1 MDVVIRA
8 AAVYLLILLIM
19 RISGKRTMAQVTI
32 FDFILLLIIGEA
44 VAEALVGEDP
54 SLTAAALIVTTL
66 VLLDRVSD
74 YLGWRVP
81 RLKRILE
88 SAPVVLVEDGRPL
101 RDTMN
106 RERISDD
113 DILSSARETQGLE
126 SMDQIKWAVLET
138 SGTIS
143 IVAKQEESA

>member
-8 AAVYLLILLIM
+8 AIVYLVLLVIL
-19 RISGKRTMAQVTI
+19 RITGKRSMAQVTI
-32 FDFILLLIIGEA
+32 FDFILLLIISEA
-44 VAEALVGEDP
+44 VSEALVGEDP

-74 YLGWRVP
+74 YFTWRLP
-81 RLKRILE
+81 RFKRILE
-88 SAPVVLVEDGRPL
+88 SAPVVLVEHGRPL
-101 RDTMN
+101 RDAMD

>member
-8 AAVYLLILLIM
+8 AIVYLVLLVIL
-19 RISGKRTMAQVTI
+19 RITGKRSMAQVTI
-32 FDFILLLIIGEA
+32 FDFILLLIISEA
-44 VAEALVGEDP
+44 VSEALVGEDP

-74 YLGWRVP
+74 YFTWRLP
-81 RLKRILE
+81 RFKPILE
-88 SAPVVLVEDGRPL
+88 SAPVVPVEHGRPL
-101 RDTMN
+101 RDTMD

>member
-1 MDVVIRA
+1 MDVVLRA
-8 AAVYLLILLIM
+8 VGVYLVLLIIL
-19 RISGKRTMAQVTI
+19 RITGKRTMAQVTI

-44 VAEALVGEDP
+44 VSEALVGGDP

-66 VLLDRVSD
+66 VLLDRLSD
-74 YLGWRVP
+74 YFSWRLP
-81 RLKRILE
+81 RFKRILE
-88 SAPVVLVEDGRPL
+88 SAPVVLVENGRPL
-101 RDTMN
+101 KEVMD

-126 SMDQIKWAVLET
+126 KMDQIKWAVLET

-143 IVAKQEESA
+143 VVPRQDG